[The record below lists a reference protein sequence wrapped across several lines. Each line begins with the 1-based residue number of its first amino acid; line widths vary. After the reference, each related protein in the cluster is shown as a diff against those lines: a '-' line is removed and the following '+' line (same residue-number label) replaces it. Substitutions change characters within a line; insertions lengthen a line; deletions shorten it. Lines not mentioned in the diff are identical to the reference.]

1 MRGRDL
7 MYCIRCGKQID
18 ETANY
23 CPFCSNKVNKGDN
36 KSNPIESINK
46 LLGENDSFKMLR
58 SWVILIL
65 TVLCFLIMF
74 ILPFFQLDN
83 RGLYDFKFGAEFK
96 YFYYM
101 DDINTDINTIK
112 NISMIFLIIFLLS
125 TPIFTFLKY
134 YKLSCISS
142 SMTFLSPIIMQIL
155 LNIFWV
161 HHNSSWERE
170 AKVNLTFGFYM
181 FMVISLIIVVLTII
195 NNRSKTS

>member
-1 MRGRDL
+1 

-23 CPFCSNKVNKGDN
+23 CPFCSNRVNNGDN
-36 KSNPIESINK
+36 KPNPIESLNK
-46 LLGENDSFKMLR
+46 LLGEKNSFKMLS
-58 SWVILIL
+58 SWIILIL

-74 ILPFFQLDN
+74 ILPFFQLKMG
-83 RGLYDFKFGAEFK
+83 RLYDLKFGAEFK
-96 YFYYM
+96 NFYDYM
-101 DDINTDINTIK
+101 DADINNIK

-134 YKLSCISS
+134 YRLSCFSS
-142 SMTFLSPIIMQIL
+142 SLTFLNPIIMQIL

-161 HHNSSWERE
+161 HHNSIWERE

-181 FMVISLIIVVLTII
+181 FIVISLIMVVLTII
-195 NNRSKTS
+195 NKRSKTQ